1 MDLLLHDHYRVLHLI
16 LNRPSKRNALTLQ
29 MCNDLVS
36 AIDRAQNRNDIGCI
50 LISAA
55 GNVFCSGMDL
65 DETSEDGASSEL
77 LKAHEKLFTAG
88 ATSLKPIVVSVNG
101 PALAGGLGLV
111 AQGHV
116 VIASESAVF
125 SLPEIRIG
133 FWPFVVYRSVEAA
146 LGVRR
151 TLQLSLTGCPFHV
164 REAAEWGLVHHICPA
179 AELNDRAK
187 GIARELGKSSPLA
200 ISAGLEYVHSAT
212 GKPLQEAGEIAST
225 LRAKLMAS
233 DDFKEG
239 IAAFKHKREPLW
251 PSMPHDFY
259 ATRDHPPGRG

>member
-1 MDLLLHDHYRVLHLI
+1 MDLLLHEHYRVLHLI

-29 MCNDLVS
+29 MCRDLMG
-36 AIDRAQNRNDIGCI
+36 AINGAQNRSDVGCI

-55 GNVFCSGMDL
+55 GSVFCSGMDL
-65 DETSEDGASSEL
+65 DETSDDGASSEL
-77 LKAHEKLFTAG
+77 LNVHEKLFTAG
-88 ATSLKPIVVSVNG
+88 TTSLKPIVVSVNG

-151 TLQLSLTGCPFHV
+151 TLQLSLTGYSFHA
-164 REAAEWGLVHHICPA
+164 RAAAEWGLVHQICPA

-187 GIARELGKSSPLA
+187 GVARELAKSSPLA
-200 ISAGLEYVHSAT
+200 ISAGLEYVQKAQDKTMH
-212 GKPLQEAGEIAST
+212 EAGEIAAR

-233 DDFKEG
+233 EDFKEG
-239 IAAFKHKREPLW
+239 IAAFKEKREPLW
-251 PSMPHDFY
+251 PSMPLNFY
-259 ATRDHPPGRG
+259 ATRDNPPGRG